1 VETLASKPPA
11 ARAFGAPEVT
21 AAVLVAAAL
30 AWAYA
35 PNFVDLV
42 ETWDHDSNA
51 NHGFLVIPIALG
63 LLWHRRD
70 KFRRDRFRPNPLGWV
85 LLAAVLGLRAFLYEV
100 NEMWVESATIPLA
113 VAALTLAFGGWWTL
127 LWAAPSIGF
136 LWFMMPLPPSFNT
149 FLAQP
154 LQQLATLGSTTIL
167 HLLGLPVLAEGN
179 VIFIGIEKLE
189 VERACNGLSML
200 QSFVALI
207 AATTIVLE
215 APIWEKGLLLA
226 SAVPI
231 ALISNILRIV
241 LTAYAY
247 HQFGPTAIL
256 WGDWTIAKVSH
267 DTAGFA
273 MMPIA
278 LMLVWIQIR
287 LVRWLVIVEE
297 DDSSAKPLGGLIPQT
312 QRRIEPT

>member
-1 VETLASKPPA
+1 METLASKPPA
-11 ARAFGAPEVT
+11 GRAFGAPGVA

-35 PNFVDLV
+35 PNLADLV

-63 LLWHRRD
+63 LLWHRRG
-70 KFRRDRFRPNPLGWV
+70 RFQPGRARPNPLGWV
-85 LLAAVLGLRAFLYEV
+85 FLTATLGLRAYLYEA

-127 LWAAPSIGF
+127 LWASPSIAF
-136 LWFMMPLPPSFNT
+136 LWFMMPLPPSLNT

-154 LQQLATLGSTTIL
+154 LQQLATLGSTTVL
-167 HLLGLPVLAEGN
+167 HLLGLPVLSEGN
-179 VIFIGIEKLE
+179 VIYIGIEKLE

-207 AATTIVLE
+207 AATTIVIDTP
-215 APIWEKGLLLA
+215 AWEKGLLLA

-247 HQFGPTAIL
+247 HQFGPRAIL
-256 WGDWTIAKVSH
+256 WEGWTIAKVSH

-278 LMLVWIQIR
+278 LMLVWLQLRIIN
-287 LVRWLVIVEE
+287 WLVIVEE
-297 DDSSAKPLGGLIPQT
+297 DDASAKPMVNLVSQT
-312 QRRIEPT
+312 QRQIKPT